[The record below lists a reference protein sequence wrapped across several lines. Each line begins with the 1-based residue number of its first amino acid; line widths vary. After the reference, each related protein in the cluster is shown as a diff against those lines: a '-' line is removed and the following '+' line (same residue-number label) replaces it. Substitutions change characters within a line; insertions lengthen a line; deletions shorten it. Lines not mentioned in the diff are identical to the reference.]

1 MPNQQNNENQLMQL
15 SGFNTIKSKL
25 LEPNQAAWNDYT
37 QHEFVAGLANGSLST
52 QSFRHYLQQDYLFLK
67 QYARAYALAVYKS
80 DSIAD
85 MLPNLAC
92 LTGLIENEIQL
103 HINYCRDW
111 DIRVQQLDELDEG
124 VATVAYT
131 RFVLDTGQAGDLTDL
146 LVALA
151 PCALGYAQIGFS
163 LNQDVNTLKQ
173 GNPYLDWIETYASDE
188 FIQSAI
194 AQMAHLERLLAQ
206 LPDDSPRWAKLS
218 RIFSTATRMEAAF
231 WQQGLDNNE
240 S

>member
-1 MPNQQNNENQLMQL
+1 MSHQQNYDEQLMML
-15 SGFNTIKSKL
+15 SSLNCIKTKL
-25 LEPNQAAWNDYT
+25 VAPNHAEWVAYT
-37 QHEFVAGLANGSLST
+37 EHEFVAQLADGSLDH

-67 QYARAYALAVYKS
+67 QYARAYALAIYKS
-80 DSIAD
+80 DSMSD

-103 HINYCRDW
+103 HINYCKEW
-111 DIRVQQLDELDEG
+111 GVQVEQLDEMQEG

-131 RFVLDTGQAGDLTDL
+131 RFVLDTGQSGDLTDL

-151 PCALGYAQIGFS
+151 PCALGYAQIGFR
-163 LNQDVNTLKQ
+163 LNQDIKTLKQ
-173 GNPYLDWIETYASDE
+173 NNPYLDWIQTYACED
-188 FIQSAI
+188 FIDSALT
-194 AQMAHLERLLAQ
+194 QMAHLERLLIQ
-206 LPDDSPRWAKLS
+206 LPDDSLRWAKLG

-231 WQQGLDNNE
+231 WQQGLDANE

>member
-1 MPNQQNNENQLMQL
+1 MKTKLVKPNQ
-15 SGFNTIKSKL
+15 T
-25 LEPNQAAWNDYT
+25 AWNDYT
-37 QHEFVAGLANGSLST
+37 QHEFVVKLANGSLDS

-111 DIRVQQLDELDEG
+111 DIRVQQLDELEEG

-163 LNQDVNTLKQ
+163 LNQDVNTLKK
-173 GNPYLDWIETYASDE
+173 GNPYLDWIETYASEE

-231 WQQGLDNNE
+231 WQQGLDVNE
-240 S
+240 G

>member
-1 MPNQQNNENQLMQL
+1 MPHLQNYDEQLMQL
-15 SGFNTIKSKL
+15 SAFNCIKVKL
-25 LEPNQAAWNDYT
+25 VEANHIEWNRYT
-37 QHEFVAGLANGSLST
+37 QHEFVALLADGSLDK
-52 QSFRHYLQQDYLFLK
+52 QCFKHYLQQDYLFLK

-103 HINYCRDW
+103 HINYCREW
-111 DIRVQQLDELDEG
+111 AVQVPQLDALQEG

-131 RFVLDTGQAGDLTDL
+131 RYVLDTGQSGDLTDL

-151 PCALGYAQIGFS
+151 PCALGYAQIGYS
-163 LNQDVNTLKQ
+163 LNQDDKTLKQ
-173 GNPYLDWIETYASDE
+173 NNPYLDWIETYASKD
-188 FIQSAI
+188 FMQSAL
-194 AQMAHLERLLAQ
+194 AQMAHLESLLSQ
-206 LPDDSPRWAKLS
+206 LPDDSPRWVKLS

-231 WQQGLDNNE
+231 WQQGLDANE

>member
-1 MPNQQNNENQLMQL
+1 MTNQHNNEAKLMQL
-15 SGFNTIKSKL
+15 SAFDAIKTKL
-25 LEPNQAAWNDYT
+25 VKPNQTAWNDYT
-37 QHEFVAGLANGSLST
+37 QHEFVAKLANGSLDS

-111 DIRVQQLDELDEG
+111 DIRVQQLDELEEG

-163 LNQDVNTLKQ
+163 LNQDVNTLKK
-173 GNPYLDWIETYASDE
+173 GNPYLDWIETYASEE

-231 WQQGLDNNE
+231 WQQGLDVNE
-240 S
+240 G